1 MSIKDRLKTVI
12 EHKGLSLKAF
22 SDLTEIPYR
31 SIQNYLRDER
41 DPNLE
46 ALVKIGTKTDVNLH
60 WLITGEGKML
70 RDSVDEITLSDQEA
84 MLLIAYKQCDELTK
98 EKLNVAVDAIS
109 KIKMG

>member
-1 MSIKDRLKTVI
+1 MSIKYRLKTVI

-46 ALVKIGTKTDVNLH
+46 ALIKIGTKTDINLH
-60 WLITGEGKML
+60 WFITGEGKML
-70 RDSVDEITLSDQEA
+70 RDSVDKAALSEREVE
-84 MLLIAYKQCDELTK
+84 LLLAYKQCDENTQNK
-98 EKLNVAVDAIS
+98 INIAVDAVS
-109 KIKMG
+109 KNI

>member
-1 MSIKDRLKTVI
+1 MSIKNRLKTVI

-46 ALVKIGTKTDVNLH
+46 ALVKIGTKTNVNLH

-70 RDSVDEITLSDQEA
+70 RDGVDETALSEKEVE
-84 MLLIAYKQCDELTK
+84 LLLAYKQCDENTQTK
-98 EKLNVAVDAIS
+98 INVAIQAIAHS
-109 KIKMG
+109 

>member
-12 EHKGLSLKAF
+12 EHKELSLKAF

-41 DPNLE
+41 DPNLD

-70 RDSVDEITLSDQEA
+70 RDSVDKAALSEKEVTLLEA
-84 MLLIAYKQCDELTK
+84 FRACDKLTQYNINIAI
-98 EKLNVAVDAIS
+98 DAIS
-109 KIKMG
+109 KKIR

>member
-1 MSIKDRLKTVI
+1 MSTKDRLKTVI

-60 WLITGEGKML
+60 WLITGEGEMFYKAMNGKSL
-70 RDSVDEITLSDQEA
+70 TDIEIE
-84 MLLIAYKQCDELTK
+84 LLKAFNKCNIETQNNINIAV
-98 EKLNVAVDAIS
+98 NAIS
-109 KIKMG
+109 K

>member
-1 MSIKDRLKTVI
+1 MSIKNRLKTVI
-12 EHKGLSLKAF
+12 EYKGLSLKAF

-60 WLITGEGKML
+60 WLITGMGKIFRNEIEEL
-70 RDSVDEITLSDQEA
+70 ELSQDEKD
-84 MLLIAYKQCDELTK
+84 
-98 EKLNVAVDAIS
+98 
-109 KIKMG
+109 

>member
-41 DPNLE
+41 DPNLD
-46 ALVKIGTKTDVNLH
+46 ALVKIGTKTNVNLH

-70 RDSVDEITLSDQEA
+70 RDGVDETALSEKEVE
-84 MLLIAYKQCDELTK
+84 LLLAYKQCDENTQTK
-98 EKLNVAVDAIS
+98 INVAIQAIAHS
-109 KIKMG
+109 

>member
-41 DPNLE
+41 DPNLD
-46 ALVKIGTKTDVNLH
+46 ALVKIGTKTDINLH
-60 WLITGEGKML
+60 WLITGIGAML
-70 RDSVDEITLSDQEA
+70 RVGVDETTLSEKEVE
-84 MLLIAYKQCDELTK
+84 LLLAYKQCDISTQYKINLAI
-98 EKLNVAVDAIS
+98 VAIA
-109 KIKMG
+109 K